1 MTIERPSKRAASLLF
16 LALLV
21 AYLANLRSIGSGD
34 TIPATLVPMS
44 LLSHGDVVL
53 DQYDF
58 GPKDGPLPYYVK
70 RTKNGKNVTSLYP
83 VLTPLLATPFYL
95 PAKALVP
102 EAAKGAPTRAVEL
115 LAPFGKLAAAVFAAL
130 SAVLLLFAL
139 GAFLSPGRSLFLA
152 FAYGLGTSTFSVS
165 SQALWSHAVSQL
177 LLAGLLLIGTRTLT
191 PARLAAAGLL
201 AALMLPNRPPDLL
214 LVVPIAVFFVV
225 SAGRRGAEGRR
236 AHYRRAAWFLGPA
249 ILVSVLGIAANL
261 ALHGNLLGG
270 YGKFGALFQF
280 GPKTVLPNLAALLV
294 SPVKGLFVFSPFLLA
309 ALVTIVRLRKSSPPL
324 LLACAASFVLHT
336 GMLATWNL
344 WHGGWTYGPRLLA
357 GALPALTLLAA
368 PFVATLSTGA
378 LRLFGIPVALSM
390 LFHAAGAY
398 CAPRGSSGLA
408 PRYWSSFPP
417 AEELRAGLAAPSF
430 LPLLAPASGPQPPWG
445 DGKASFPGPAAR
457 AVGHAGEPQRFA
469 LLVRNESTAPW
480 WGVNGS
486 SGQGLSFLRVE
497 VKDAGGGPVG
507 GLVYWPL
514 PYRIDPG
521 ETCRLTPYAIL
532 PPGPGLYEGLVTLQ
546 GPGFADSPASSTRFE
561 VEVLP
566 WDR

>member
-1 MTIERPSKRAASLLF
+1 MRPAGLLF
-16 LALLV
+16 LSLLLL
-21 AYLANLRSIGSGD
+21 YLANLRSIGSGD

-70 RTKNGKNVTSLYP
+70 RTANGKNVTSLYP

-102 EAAKGAPTRAVEL
+102 EAAQGAPSRAVEL

-177 LLAGLLLIGTRTLT
+177 LLAGLLVLGTRTLT

-225 SAGRRGAEGRR
+225 SAGRR
-236 AHYRRAAWFLGPA
+236 AAWFLGPA
-249 ILVSVLGIAANL
+249 ILVSALGLAANL

-324 LLACAASFVLHT
+324 LVACAASFLLHT
-336 GMLATWNL
+336 GMLAAWNL
-344 WHGGWTYGPRLLA
+344 WHGGWTYGPRLLS

-368 PFVATLSTGA
+368 PFVATLSAGA
-378 LRLFGIPVALSM
+378 LRLFGIPVALSV

-430 LPLLAPASGPQPPWG
+430 LPLLSPTSGPRPPWG
-445 DGKASFPGPAAR
+445 DGKASFPGPAPR
-457 AVGHAGEPQRFA
+457 VVGHAGEPQRFT
-469 LLVRNESTAPW
+469 LLVRNESSAPW
-480 WGVNGS
+480 WGVNGRD
-486 SGQGLSFLRVE
+486 GQGLSFLRVE
-497 VKDAGGGPVG
+497 VRDAGGGPVG
-507 GLVYWPL
+507 GVVFWPL
-514 PYRIDPG
+514 PYRIGPG
-521 ETCRLTPYAIL
+521 ETSRLTPYAIL
-532 PPGPGLYEGLVTLQ
+532 PPGPGRYEGVATLQ
-546 GPGFADSPASSTRFE
+546 GPGFTASSSTRFE
-561 VEVLP
+561 VDVLP

>member
-34 TIPATLVPMS
+34 TIPATLVPLS

-70 RTKNGKNVTSLYP
+70 RTANGKNVTSLYP

-102 EAAKGAPTRAVEL
+102 EAAQGAPSRAVEL

-177 LLAGLLLIGTRTLT
+177 LLAGLLLIGTKTLT
-191 PARLAAAGLL
+191 PSRLAAAGLL

-225 SAGRRGAEGRR
+225 SAGRRAGF
-236 AHYRRAAWFLGPA
+236 FLGPA
-249 ILVSVLGIAANL
+249 ILVSALGIAANL

-309 ALVTIVRLRKSSPPL
+309 SLVTIVRLRKSSPPL
-324 LLACAASFVLHT
+324 LLACAASFLLHT

-368 PFVATLSTGA
+368 PFVATLPVGA

-417 AEELRAGLAAPSF
+417 AEELRAGLASPSF
-430 LPLLAPASGPQPPWG
+430 LPLLSSAFGPRPPWG
-445 DGKASFPGPAAR
+445 DGRASFPGPAPR
-457 AVGHAGEPQRFA
+457 VVGHAGEPQRFA
-469 LLVRNESTAPW
+469 LLVRNESSAPW
-480 WGVNGS
+480 WGVNGRD
-486 SGQGLSFLRVE
+486 GQGLSFLRVE
-497 VKDAGGGPVG
+497 VKDAAGGPVG
-507 GLVYWPL
+507 GVVFWPL
-514 PYRIDPG
+514 PYRIGPG
-521 ETCRLTPYAIL
+521 ETSRLTPYAIL
-532 PPGPGLYEGLVTLQ
+532 PPGPGGYTGVATLQ
-546 GPGFADSPASSTRFE
+546 GPGFTAESSTRFE